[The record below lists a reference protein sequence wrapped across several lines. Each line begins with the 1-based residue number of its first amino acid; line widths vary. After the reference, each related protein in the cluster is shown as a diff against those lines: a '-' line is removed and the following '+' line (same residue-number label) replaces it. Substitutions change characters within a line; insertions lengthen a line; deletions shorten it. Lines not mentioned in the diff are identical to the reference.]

1 MFIKRT
7 KVTRGGREYVYL
19 QLVEGYRDESG
30 AVRQHVVAKLGR
42 EDRLKASGQLDALAG
57 SFARLDP
64 PLAGIR
70 RDVGPL
76 LVVSHLADELE
87 IAATVDRPLRRS
99 PRSELSVGELVVAL
113 VANRLCSPSPLYDI
127 SGWASGAAI
136 QELFGTPAALLD
148 DDRLGRGLELYA
160 PHAET
165 VRGALAARAIERFG
179 IDAGRLHVDLT
190 AVRMTGAY
198 ESSSLIAKGWGQG
211 QGVGRQVRTLQ
222 ACSTDG
228 VSLYLRPDPGNAA
241 ELTLVGC
248 ALERLRALTQTD
260 GAAPALLI
268 CDSAVGQPR
277 TLAQIARAGLR
288 FIAPLKASTGWRE
301 RYLQQV
307 GPQALRPLAYVSQRE
322 RERKLPA
329 SKRTR
334 YRGAIRDWDAVDP
347 KTGETQRFRIAYIH
361 SSEQEREVKAAR
373 ERALQK
379 AEDKLGRV
387 RNGLGGRYYKTR
399 KHVDRRVSQIL
410 VGPAKDLIEVKTA
423 TRKGRPT
430 ISFKRDPEAI
440 ARAALADGVYT
451 LATNLPDR
459 RLRANAILSRYK
471 GQQIVERRHRDLK
484 QTLRVRPIF
493 LHKDE
498 RIHALVS
505 IIGIALLVFGLIE
518 TQLRKRLAQ
527 TTDGQQQLMPGL
539 LPENRAAKPTGRNV
553 LGAFQGLGL
562 TYTTNGIVL
571 DQLTATQRHILDL
584 LEIQPP
590 WPEQRQVAT
599 TNCGKRG

>member
-1 MFIKRT
+1 MKR
-7 KVTRGGREYVYL
+7 GDREYVYL
-19 QLVEGYRDESG
+19 QMVEGYRDETG
-30 AVRQHVVAKLGR
+30 RVRHRVVAKLGR

-76 LVVSHLADELE
+76 LLLSHLAHELE
-87 IAATVDRPLRRS
+87 LAATVDRLLPRS
-99 PRSELSVGELVVAL
+99 ARSELSVGELVVAL
-113 VANRLCSPSPLYDI
+113 VANRLCSPSPLYDV
-127 SGWASGAAI
+127 SGWSSGAAV

-190 AVRMTGAY
+190 AIRMTGAY
-198 ESSSLIAKGWGQG
+198 EDSALVGKGWGQG
-211 QGVGRQVRTLQ
+211 QGVGRQVRALQ
-222 ACSTDG
+222 ASSADG

-241 ELTLVGC
+241 ELSLIGS
-248 ALERLRALTQTD
+248 ALERLRALAQSD
-260 GAAPALLI
+260 GGGPALLV

-277 TLAQIARAGLR
+277 TLAQIQRAGLT

-301 RYLQQV
+301 RYLEEV
-307 GPQALRPLAYVSQRE
+307 GPQALRPLAYVSERE
-322 RERKLPA
+322 RERAAKP
-329 SKRTR
+329 RTR
-334 YRGAIRDWDAVDP
+334 YRGAIRDWQAVDP
-347 KTGETQRFRIAYIH
+347 ETGEPHRFRVAYVH
-361 SSEQEREVKAAR
+361 SSEEQREVKAAR
-373 ERALQK
+373 ERALER
-379 AEDKLGRV
+379 AEAKLGRV
-387 RNGLGGRYYKTR
+387 HNGLGGRYYKTR
-399 KHVDRRVSQIL
+399 KQVDRRVSQIL
-410 VGPAKDLIEVKTA
+410 VGSVKDLIEVKTA

-430 ISFKRDPEAI
+430 ISFKRNEEAI
-440 ARAALADGVYT
+440 ASAELADGVYA
-451 LATNLPDR
+451 LATNLSDR
-459 RLRANAILSRYK
+459 RLGASAILCRYK

-518 TQLRKRLAQ
+518 SELRKRLAQ
-527 TTDGQQQLMPGL
+527 ATDGKQELMAGL
-539 LPENRAAKPTGRNV
+539 LPEGRAAKPTGRNV

-562 TYTTNGIVL
+562 THTADGIVL
-571 DQLTATQRHILDL
+571 DRLTATQRHILKL
-584 LEIQPP
+584 LEVKLP
-590 WPEQRQVAT
+590 WPEQ
-599 TNCGKRG
+599 KR